1 MNPTQSTLSPY
12 VLLQNSV
19 SRAIY
24 CHLWAASTCETLG
37 MCHCI
42 SNFRA
47 SSIFLFFTGA
57 KCSFRWAALKLEAEA
72 DIRVTRCRNGM
83 VTHPQC
89 HNENQL
95 PLPSKIE
102 TEKLCRFRRS
112 VPILN
117 KLRYGFIS
125 HICDRDTFMLS
136 FWMRHCVGLEGVGN
150 YTHSLWQRYGMAT
163 ACSCTRQLR
172 RAAEDP

>member
-1 MNPTQSTLSPY
+1 
-12 VLLQNSV
+12 
-19 SRAIY
+19 
-24 CHLWAASTCETLG
+24 
-37 MCHCI
+37 
-42 SNFRA
+42 
-47 SSIFLFFTGA
+47 
-57 KCSFRWAALKLEAEA
+57 
-72 DIRVTRCRNGM
+72 M

-163 ACSCTRQLR
+163 ACSCTRQVR
-172 RAAEDP
+172 RAAEDPYLLLSPLRPGDFGKSITTAKRIRRLSSSPNWPFSPGFDSHVVYSFLFGDLLPLFLLSNLSMYIPESINDMTRMRTSK